1 MDTLSILYS
10 KIVGGWGVGNNKFRI
25 LEEISR
31 YGAVVGVIVFM
42 SGAYGSSGRGRKL
55 VCCC

>member
-10 KIVGGWGVGNNKFRI
+10 KIVGGWGAGNNNKFRI

-55 VCCC
+55 VFC